1 MSLPPVRNVRTEF
14 IDKFGKN
21 MSLRENV
28 KQKFIAKRQ
37 EQQYISENYEGSPSK
52 FLPVKMV
59 DAVIDERN
67 IRQIVELLIHA
78 RALYKAI
85 IQGAYE
91 RLDIFFQTFLLQ
103 NFNYNIIAEQK
114 QKFSSNK
121 RKYEHYKRWK
131 QDQNTLRSIIPYGHL
146 LPNPEPHFNFNE
158 EGHAVQS
165 QYNMNYNNPSRIQP
179 NYEMLG
185 PTGYYNQNVNS
196 VFKTPFQAAQ
206 LRWVQQALREMIA
219 VKDPA
224 LFFNID
230 LFVDVDFFVELLGDE
245 AIEFIIYIRNSL
257 NHILVMIEKLERAKV
272 ELINFAISTGQV
284 DQFDALINLR
294 ERNIKAIAEKYNI
307 EPNAVQIEKLVELT
321 QSPNST
327 EANIAELRAFIQP
340 NKLPKIRQNLN
351 RLRGLKQNA
360 ATRKAGG
367 RRSRRQ
373 TARK

>member
-1 MSLPPVRNVRTEF
+1 MSL
-14 IDKFGKN
+14 K
-21 MSLRENV
+21 ENV

-37 EQQYISENYEGSPSK
+37 EPQYISENYEESPSK

-59 DAVIDERN
+59 DDVIQKRN
-67 IRQIVELLIHA
+67 IREIVELLIHA

-91 RLDIFFQTFLLQ
+91 RLDIFFQIFLLQ

-114 QKFSSNK
+114 EKFSSNK
-121 RKYEHYKRWK
+121 RKYAHYKQWK
-131 QDQNTLRSIIPYGHL
+131 QYQNTLHSTMLYGHL
-146 LPNPEPHFNFNE
+146 LPIGEPHFNFNE

-165 QYNMNYNNPSRIQP
+165 QYNMNYNDPPRIQP
-179 NYEMLG
+179 NYERLG

-230 LFVDVDFFVELLGDE
+230 LFVDIDFFVELLGHE

-257 NHILVMIEKLERAKV
+257 NHIIVMIDKLERAKV

-294 ERNIKAIAEKYNI
+294 ERNIKAIAEKYDI
-307 EPNAVQIEKLVELT
+307 EHNTVQRDKLVELM
-321 QSPNST
+321 QSPNRT
-327 EANIAELRAFIQP
+327 QEEKDELRAFIHP
-340 NKLPKIRQNLN
+340 NKLPKMRQNLN

-360 ATRKAGG
+360 TRKAGG
-367 RRSRRQ
+367 RRNRRHANK
-373 TARK
+373 TKRK